1 MSARGPNLFVE
12 RETYRRRR
20 LLDAARVLPVLGIAL
35 WLVPL
40 LWPDTPEE
48 GVPMSRALVY
58 VFGVWAALILCAFLF
73 GLKVRMRHA
82 DDAPAPRQGGGQ
94 PR

>member
-1 MSARGPNLFVE
+1 MNPRGPNIFLE

-40 LWPDTPEE
+40 LWPETPEE
-48 GVPMSRALVY
+48 GVPMSVALVY
-58 VFGVWAALILCAFLF
+58 VFGVWAVLILLAFLF
-73 GLKVRMRHA
+73 GLKVRTRHA
-82 DDAPAPRQGGGQ
+82 DDAPVPRAGGGQ

>member
-1 MSARGPNLFVE
+1 MNPRGQNLFLE

-40 LWPDTPEE
+40 LWPEAPED
-48 GVPMSRALVY
+48 GVPMSVALVY
-58 VFGVWAALILCAFLF
+58 VFGVWALLILCAFLF
-73 GLKVRMRHA
+73 GLKVRTRHGE
-82 DDAPAPRQGGGQ
+82 DAPVPRQGGGS

>member
-1 MSARGPNLFVE
+1 MKPRAQNLFLE

-40 LWPDTPEE
+40 LWPETPQD
-48 GVPMSRALVY
+48 GVPMSVALVY
-58 VFGVWAALILCAFLF
+58 VFGVWALLILCAFLF
-73 GLKVRMRHA
+73 GLKVRTHHA